1 MLCQSGVGAL
11 PVLGVPEPSM
21 GAPIPALPPVPTEDE
36 LLATTT
42 NSLQILYD
50 KLQKSQDSAAV
61 VANLLAPER
70 EKEGGTL
77 FGYASGV
84 GGSDSLRKA

>member
-1 MLCQSGVGAL
+1 
-11 PVLGVPEPSM
+11 M
-21 GAPIPALPPVPTEDE
+21 GAPIPALPPLPTEDE

-50 KLQKSQDSAAV
+50 KVQKSQDSAAV

-70 EKEGGTL
+70 EKDGGTL
-77 FGYASGV
+77 LGYAPGAGS
-84 GGSDSLRKA
+84 SDSPRKS